1 MAYYIRDH
9 FPPGPVLGP
18 RRPSINEFFLSSY
31 TMSIY
36 AGCEFGCPYCD
47 GWVYHTRPLNEMV
60 RVPLDIPHRLA
71 EELTTVS
78 RGDLVGITALS
89 DPYQPIEQTYR
100 ITRQILQLFA
110 DAGQPCLVLTKGTGV
125 LEDLPLLQR
134 INERSLA
141 IVMMTILTLTPPIAE
156 RLEGKSPSPA
166 SRLETLATLKRAGI
180 PVGVALIPVLP
191 YVNDTNNVL
200 SGLLQA
206 CYDIGVDFVVWDF
219 LDIPDRGHFNRISEM
234 LARIGSYPPDYY
246 RDLYGTQTLP
256 NATYRTRCNTDLV
269 YRCDLVTLAARIP
282 HKVYA
287 GKLLPPNEAA
297 LLLKH
302 YAFYDM
308 AQGRKHMAKL
318 HRELADLVYQGRATP
333 DQLAVSP
340 LWPMLKGI
348 LGW

>member
-9 FPPGPVLGP
+9 FPPGPVLGA

-47 GWVYHTRPLNEMV
+47 GWAYQSRPLNEIV
-60 RVPLDIPHRLA
+60 RVPLDIPTRLA
-71 EELTTVS
+71 QELTTVS
-78 RGDLVGITALS
+78 RGDLVAVTALS
-89 DPYQPIEQTYR
+89 DPYQPAEQTYR
-100 ITRQILQLFA
+100 ITRQVLQLFA

-141 IVMMTILTLTPPIAE
+141 IVMMTILTLNPPMAE
-156 RLEGKSPSPA
+156 RLEGKAPSPA
-166 SRLETLATLKRAGI
+166 SRLEAIAALKRAGI

-191 YVNDTNNVL
+191 YVNDTNYVL

-206 CYDIGVDFVVWDF
+206 SYEVGADFVVWDF
-219 LDIPDRGHFNRISEM
+219 LDIPNKSHFNRINEM

-246 RDLYGTQTLP
+246 RSLYENQTLP
-256 NATYRTRCNTDLV
+256 NTAYRTRRNTDLV
-269 YRCDLVTLAARIP
+269 YRCDLLTLDVRIP
-282 HKVYA
+282 HRIYA
-287 GKLLPPNEAA
+287 GKLLPTNEAA

-302 YAFYDM
+302 YAFHDM
-308 AQGRKHMAKL
+308 TQGRKHMARL

-333 DQLAVSP
+333 ERLAISP
-340 LWPMLKGI
+340 LWPSLKEL